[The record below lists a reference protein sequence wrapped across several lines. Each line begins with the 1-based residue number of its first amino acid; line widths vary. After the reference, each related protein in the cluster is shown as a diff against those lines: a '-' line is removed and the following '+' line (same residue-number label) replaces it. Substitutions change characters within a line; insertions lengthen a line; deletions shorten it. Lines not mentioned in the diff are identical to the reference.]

1 MQVALQ
7 DFQLDIASAHGLTA
21 QLLQCARSNVLQGSW
36 PAGARLPSVRSLAT
50 HLAISKFTVADV
62 YERLNA
68 EGLVVSRPGSGV
80 FVARR
85 HPALKLQDHNSQSEL
100 ASEVALMR
108 QTLQREP
115 HWLKPAAGWLTPDY
129 LPQREIRAAL
139 KEIARQEQALTD
151 YGPAQGYLPLRQYL
165 VNRLAELRILLS
177 PQQLLLTHSATH
189 ALDLVLRLLLKPGDK
204 VIVDDPGFYNFQAML
219 RLHQLELLYLP
230 RTTDGPDLCA
240 LTDLLAQHKV
250 RAYLT
255 NSVLSNPVGTCVSPP
270 TAVQVLSLL
279 KQHQVLLIEDDIY
292 ADFEQQPALRY
303 ASLTGLTDGVYL
315 GSLSKTISAD
325 LRVGYIAASPAL
337 IASLTDM
344 KLITTTSTPPSI
356 ERVVYQV
363 LTSGSYRRHLKQLH
377 QRLDKLRADVVAEFA
392 VRGIHP
398 WYLPEAGFA
407 LWLKLPAGVSSRAL
421 TALAADKQVVLAPG
435 PNFSQWPEADQF
447 MRVNISQCTDPRL
460 WQVLD
465 DALLLLQTASALQP
479 IGISTTDKQ

>member
-1 MQVALQ
+1 MQVVLQ
-7 DFQLDIASAHGLTA
+7 DFQLDSAAALGLTQ
-21 QLLQCARSNVLQGSW
+21 QLLQQSKQQIQQGRW
-36 PAGARLPSVRSLAT
+36 PAGARLPSVRALAA
-50 HLAISKFTVADV
+50 HLGISKFTVADV

-68 EGLVVSRPGSGV
+68 EGLVSSRPGSGV

-85 HPALKLQDHNSQSEL
+85 NPALQLQDNSSPSEL
-100 ASEVALMR
+100 AGEVALMR
-108 QTLQREP
+108 QTLQREAN
-115 HWLKPAAGWLTPDY
+115 WLKPAAGWLTPDF
-129 LPQREIRAAL
+129 LPQQEIRAAL

-165 VNRLAELRILLS
+165 VNRLAELRIVLT

-230 RTTDGPDLCA
+230 RCTDGPDLPA
-240 LTDLLAQHKV
+240 LSALLSSHKV

-270 TAVQVLSLL
+270 KAVQVLSLL

-303 ASLTGLTDGVYL
+303 ASLTGLQEGVYL

-337 IASLTDM
+337 IASMTDL
-344 KLITTTSTPPSI
+344 KLISSTSTPATV

-363 LTSGSYRRHLKQLH
+363 LTSGSYRRHLKQLQ
-377 QRLDKLRADVVAEFA
+377 QRLDTLRRDVIAEFA
-392 VRGIHP
+392 KRDIVP
-398 WYLPEAGFA
+398 WFVPEAGFA
-407 LWLKLPAGVSSRAL
+407 LWLQLPTGISSRAL
-421 TALAADKQVVLAPG
+421 TALAARAQVVLAPG
-435 PNFSQWPEADQF
+435 PNFSQWPDADRF
-447 MRVNISQCTDPRL
+447 MRVNISQCDDPRL

-465 DALLLLQTASALQP
+465 EALLQLKATLSV
-479 IGISTTDKQ
+479 

>member
-7 DFQLDIASAHGLTA
+7 DFLLDSAAALGLTQ
-21 QLLQCARSNVLQGSW
+21 QLLQQSKQQIQQGSW
-36 PAGARLPSVRSLAT
+36 PAGARLPSVRALAS
-50 HLAISKFTVADV
+50 HLGISKFTVADV

-68 EGLVVSRPGSGV
+68 EGLVLSRPGSGV

-85 HPALKLQDHNSQSEL
+85 NPALQLQDNSSPSEL
-100 ASEVALMR
+100 AGEVALMR
-108 QTLQREP
+108 QTLQREAD
-115 HWLKPAAGWLTPDY
+115 WLKPAAGWLTPDF
-129 LPQREIRAAL
+129 LPQQEIRAAL

-165 VNRLAELRILLS
+165 VNRLAELRMSLT

-230 RTTDGPDLCA
+230 RTADGPDLTA
-240 LTDLLAQHKV
+240 LSTLLSSHKV

-255 NSVLSNPVGTCVSPP
+255 NSVLSNPVGTSVSPP
-270 TAVQVLSLL
+270 KAVQVLSLL

-303 ASLTGLTDGVYL
+303 ASLTGLQDGVYL

-325 LRVGYIAASPAL
+325 LRVGYIAASPQL
-337 IASLTDM
+337 IASLTDL
-344 KLITTTSTPPSI
+344 KLISSTSTPATV

-363 LTSGSYRRHLKQLH
+363 LTSGSYRRHLKQLQ
-377 QRLDKLRADVVAEFA
+377 QRLDRLRRDVIAAFGK
-392 VRGIHP
+392 RDIHP
-398 WYLPEAGFA
+398 WFVPEAGFA
-407 LWLKLPAGVSSRAL
+407 LWLQLPPGISSRAL
-421 TALAADKQVVLAPG
+421 TALAAKAQVVLAPG
-435 PNFSQWPEADQF
+435 PNFSQWPDADQF
-447 MRVNISQCTDPRL
+447 MRVNISQCAEPRL

-465 DALLLLQTASALQP
+465 EALAQLKANL
-479 IGISTTDKQ
+479 

>member
-1 MQVALQ
+1 MQVALSE
-7 DFQLDIASAHGLTA
+7 FQLDLASAHSLTT
-21 QLLQCARSNVLQGSW
+21 QLLRLARTQVHQGGW
-36 PAGARLPSVRSLAT
+36 PAGARLPSVRALAM
-50 HLAISKFTVADV
+50 HLGISKFTVADV

-68 EGLVVSRPGSGV
+68 EGLVFSRPGSGV

-85 HPALKLQDHNSQSEL
+85 HPALQLQENPGPSEL
-100 ASEVALMR
+100 ADEVALMR

-115 HWLKPAAGWLTPDY
+115 DWLKPAAGWLTPDY
-129 LPQREIRAAL
+129 LPQQEIRAAL

-165 VNRLAELRILLS
+165 VNRLAELRIPLA

-230 RTTDGPDLCA
+230 RTTDGPDLTA
-240 LTDLLAQHKV
+240 LSALLDNHKV

-255 NSVLSNPVGTCVSPP
+255 NSVLSNPVGTCISPP
-270 TAVQVLSLL
+270 KAVQVLSLL
-279 KQHQVLLIEDDIY
+279 KQQQVLLIEDDIY

-303 ASLTGLTDGVYL
+303 ASLTGLQEGVYL

-337 IASLTDM
+337 VASLTDL
-344 KLITTTSTPPSI
+344 KLITSTSTPATV

-363 LTSGSYRRHLKQLH
+363 LTSGSYRRHLKQLQ
-377 QRLDKLRADVVAEFA
+377 QRLDQLRRDVVAQFA
-392 VRGIHP
+392 LRDIRP

-407 LWLKLPAGVSSRAL
+407 LWLQLPAGISSRAL
-421 TALAADKQVVLAPG
+421 TALAGSKQVVLAPG
-435 PNFSQWPEADQF
+435 PNFSQWPDADQF
-447 MRVNISQCTDPRL
+447 MRVNISQCSDARL

-465 DALLLLQTASALQP
+465 ESLQYLHHIRGENKKT
-479 IGISTTDKQ
+479 G

>member
-1 MQVALQ
+1 MQVALK
-7 DFQLDIASAHGLTA
+7 DFQLDLASAQGLTT
-21 QLLQCARSNVLQGSW
+21 QLLQQSRQQVQQGSW
-36 PAGARLPSVRSLAT
+36 PAGARLPSVRALAS
-50 HLAISKFTVADV
+50 HLGISKFTVADV

-68 EGLVVSRPGSGV
+68 EGLVLSRPGSGV

-85 HPALKLQDHNSQSEL
+85 HPALQLQENNSPSEL
-100 ASEVALMR
+100 ADEVALMR

-129 LPQREIRAAL
+129 LPQQEIRAAL

-165 VNRLAELRILLS
+165 VNRLAELRIQLA
-177 PQQLLLTHSATH
+177 PQQILLTQSATH
-189 ALDLVLRLLLKPGDK
+189 ALDLVLRLLIKPGDK
-204 VIVDDPGFYNFQAML
+204 IIVDDPGFYNFQAML

-230 RTTDGPDLCA
+230 RTADGPDLQILNA
-240 LTDLLAQHKV
+240 LLDNHKV

-255 NSVLSNPVGTCVSPP
+255 NSVLSNPVGTCVTPP
-270 TAVQVLSLL
+270 KAVQVLSLL

-292 ADFEQQPALRY
+292 ADFEAQPALRY
-303 ASLTGLTDGVYL
+303 ASLTGLQEGIYL

-337 IASLTDM
+337 VASLTDL
-344 KLITTTSTPPSI
+344 KLITSTSTPATV

-363 LTSGSYRRHLKQLH
+363 LTSGSYRRHLKQLQ
-377 QRLDKLRADVVAEFA
+377 QRLDGLRRDVVAQFA
-392 VRGIHP
+392 LRGIQP

-407 LWLKLPAGVSSRAL
+407 LWLRLPAGISSRAL
-421 TALAADKQVVLAPG
+421 TAYAAAKQVVLAPG
-435 PNFSQWPEADQF
+435 PNFSQWPDADQF
-447 MRVNISQCTDPRL
+447 MRVNITQCADPRL

-465 DALLLLQTASALQP
+465 DALASL
-479 IGISTTDKQ
+479 GNTLRG

>member
-1 MQVALQ
+1 LQQSRQQVQ
-7 DFQLDIASAHGLTA
+7 
-21 QLLQCARSNVLQGSW
+21 QGSW
-36 PAGARLPSVRSLAT
+36 PAGARLPSVRALAS
-50 HLAISKFTVADV
+50 HLGISKFTVADV

-68 EGLVVSRPGSGV
+68 EGLVLSRPGSGV

-85 HPALKLQDHNSQSEL
+85 HPALQLQENNSPSEL
-100 ASEVALMR
+100 ADEVALMR
-108 QTLQREP
+108 QTLQREA

-129 LPQREIRAAL
+129 LPQQEIRTAL
-139 KEIARQEQALTD
+139 KEVARQEQALTD

-165 VNRLAELRILLS
+165 VNRLAELRIQLA

-204 VIVDDPGFYNFQAML
+204 IIVDDPGFYNFQAML

-230 RTTDGPDLCA
+230 RTADGPDLQA
-240 LTDLLAQHKV
+240 LNTLLEHHKV

-270 TAVQVLSLL
+270 KAVQVLSLL

-303 ASLTGLTDGVYL
+303 ASLTGLQEGIYL

-337 IASLTDM
+337 VASLTDL
-344 KLITTTSTPPSI
+344 KLITSTSTPATV

-377 QRLDKLRADVVAEFA
+377 QRLDTLRRDVVAQFA
-392 VRGIHP
+392 SRGIHP

-407 LWLKLPAGVSSRAL
+407 LWLRLPAGISSRAL
-421 TALAADKQVVLAPG
+421 TAYAAAKQVVLAPG
-435 PNFSQWPEADQF
+435 PNFSQWPDADQF
-447 MRVNISQCTDPRL
+447 MRVNITQCADPKL

-465 DALLLLQTASALQP
+465 DALASLNKA
-479 IGISTTDKQ
+479 S

>member
-1 MQVALQ
+1 MQVAFQ
-7 DFQLDIASAHGLTA
+7 DFQLDLASAHSLTF
-21 QLLQCARSNVLQGSW
+21 QLLQQSRLHIQQGQW
-36 PAGARLPSVRSLAT
+36 QAGARLPSVRALASY
-50 HLAISKFTVADV
+50 LGISKFTVADV

-68 EGLVVSRPGSGV
+68 EGLVLSRPGSGV

-85 HPALKLQDHNSQSEL
+85 NPALQLQENSSPSEL
-100 ASEVALMR
+100 AGEVALMR
-108 QTLQREP
+108 QTLQREV
-115 HWLKPAAGWLTPDY
+115 HWLKPAAGWLTPDF
-129 LPQREIRAAL
+129 LPQQEIRAAL

-165 VNRLAELRILLS
+165 VNRLGELRMPLS
-177 PQQLLLTHSATH
+177 PQQLLLTNSATH

-204 VIVDDPGFYNFQAML
+204 VLVDDPGFYNFQAML

-230 RTTDGPDLCA
+230 RCTDGPDLVA
-240 LTDLLAQHKV
+240 LSALLSSHKV

-270 TAVQVLSLL
+270 KAVQVLSLL

-303 ASLTGLTDGVYL
+303 ASLTGLQEGVYL

-325 LRVGYIAASPAL
+325 LRVGYIAASPQL
-337 IASLTDM
+337 IASLTDL
-344 KLITTTSTPPSI
+344 KLITSTSSPATV

-377 QRLDKLRADVVAEFA
+377 QRLDTLRRDVVAWFA
-392 VRGIHP
+392 ARDIQP
-398 WYLPEAGFA
+398 WYLPDAGFA
-407 LWLKLPAGVSSRAL
+407 LWLRLPQGVSSRAL
-421 TALAADKQVVLAPG
+421 TAYAASRQVVLAPG
-435 PNFSQWPEADQF
+435 PNFSQWPDADQF
-447 MRVNISQCTDPRL
+447 MRVNISQCADPRL

-465 DALLLLQTASALQP
+465 EALAQVQHA
-479 IGISTTDKQ
+479 